1 MNTGYKPV
9 VSANNLLTTIAWGI
23 NGHVSYALEGSVFIA
38 GAAVQWLRDEW
49 KLIDSAAQ
57 TEEMAFK
64 VEDTKGVYFVPAF
77 VGLGAPYWEPE
88 ARGMIVGLTRGA
100 NRNHLVR
107 ATLEALAYQT
117 CDVLHAME
125 EDSGITLKRLKT
137 DGGAAANRFLLQFQ
151 ADILGVPVEQ
161 PEILEI
167 TAFGAAKL
175 AGLQV
180 GFWREKEEKKDNDD
194 SDAFIPAICDEKRA
208 ELLRG
213 WKQAVNCALYYAKP
227 SGEEEER

>member
-1 MNTGYKPV
+1 M
-9 VSANNLLTTIAWGI
+9 NLLTTIAWGI
-23 NGHVSYALEGSVFIA
+23 NGRVSYALEGSVFIA

-117 CDVLHAME
+117 CDVLRAME
-125 EDSGITLKRLKT
+125 EDSGITLERLKT
-137 DGGAAANRFLLQFQ
+137 DGGAAANRF
-151 ADILGVPVEQ
+151 P
-161 PEILEI
+161 
-167 TAFGAAKL
+167 AAIPGGHTGC
-175 AGLQV
+175 AG
-180 GFWREKEEKKDNDD
+180 
-194 SDAFIPAICDEKRA
+194 RA
-208 ELLRG
+208 AG
-213 WKQAVNCALYYAKP
+213 N
-227 SGEEEER
+227 S